1 MNTALAAF
9 VVGSSVVFFYKFL
22 LCRIHLF
29 KNVSEQ
35 LFQPCNF
42 LCLEHA
48 ALVVV
53 VIFLSFEVSAKVC
66 PSHKPSVMLEG
77 IFSLVGCSIH
87 MMKGWNLSRSFIS
100 ALHIGPPMRSMGM
113 GLK

>member
-1 MNTALAAF
+1 M
-9 VVGSSVVFFYKFL
+9 FL
-22 LCRIHLF
+22 N
-29 KNVSEQ
+29 K

-53 VIFLSFEVSAKVC
+53 VLLLSFSAKVC

-77 IFSLVGCSIH
+77 IFPLVGCSIH
-87 MMKGWNLSRSFIS
+87 IMKGWGLSRSLIS
-100 ALHIGPPMRSMGM
+100 ALHIHPPMRSMGRGM
-113 GLK
+113 N